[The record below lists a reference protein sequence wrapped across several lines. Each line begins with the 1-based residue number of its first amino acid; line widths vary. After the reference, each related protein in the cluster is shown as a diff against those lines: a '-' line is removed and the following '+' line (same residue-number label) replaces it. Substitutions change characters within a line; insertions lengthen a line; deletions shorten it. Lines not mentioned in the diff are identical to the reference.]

1 MKPLPTRLFRWGI
14 GLLALGVLA
23 YLVATAIAGL
33 NLVNT
38 TPSAQSAY
46 IWVVSPLIGILQSG
60 TFPLGAALIAASIVI
75 RHIDQRDAPQN
86 THPQTYTTYSTYYNS

>member
-1 MKPLPTRLFRWGI
+1 RLPPASTLFPYTTLFRS
-14 GLLALGVLA
+14 LA

-86 THPQTYTTYSTYYNS
+86 TQDRKSTRLNSSHVSISY